1 MARRI
6 MLSFS
11 RGGRLT
17 AELLEKKAPIT
28 CDLIASQLPLKGATF
43 HARWTGR
50 ECFLP
55 VTLGKKPD
63 RENAQFVISRGEMM
77 YWREF
82 ERDYGPHEMVGT
94 EVVAFFYGPEYL
106 RSEWRGY
113 ERGNVFAQIPQS
125 EWELMEEIGTRIWR
139 QGSEL
144 MEVSL
149 IRPSGAPVG
158 SKEERKKGAKKVPP
172 WRQ

>member
-6 MLSFS
+6 ALTFS

-17 AELLEKKAPIT
+17 ADLLEKKAPLT
-28 CDLIASQLPLKGATF
+28 CDLITSQLPLRGGVL

-55 VTLGKKPD
+55 VLLGRKPD
-63 RENAQFVISRGEMM
+63 RENAQFIISRGEMM

-82 ERDYGPHEMVGT
+82 ERTYGPHEAAGT

-106 RSEWRGY
+106 RAEWRGY
-113 ERGNVFAQIPQS
+113 ERCNVFAQIPQA
-125 EWELMEEIGTRIWR
+125 EWELMEEIGSRIWR
-139 QGSEL
+139 EGSEE

-149 IRPSGAPVG
+149 LRPARVASPKKA
-158 SKEERKKGAKKVPP
+158 RKPP
-172 WRQ
+172 RRRN

>member
-6 MLSFS
+6 RLTFS

-17 AELLEKKAPIT
+17 ADLLEKKAPLT
-28 CDLIASQLPLKGATF
+28 CDLITSQLPLRGGVL

-55 VTLGKKPD
+55 VRLDRKPD
-63 RENAQFVISRGEMM
+63 RENAQFVIGRGEMM

-82 ERDYGPHEMVGT
+82 ERTYGPHEVVGA

-106 RSEWRGY
+106 RAEWRGY
-113 ERGNVFAQIPQS
+113 ERGNVFAQIPQA
-125 EWELMEEIGTRIWR
+125 EWELMEEIGSRIWR
-139 QGSEL
+139 EGSEE

-149 IRPSGAPVG
+149 LRPARAASP
-158 SKEERKKGAKKVPP
+158 KKTRKPP
-172 WRQ
+172 RGRS